1 MPEDEEKGP
10 MQIVMGREVGMLP
23 RHRLADIFDRL
34 EPGTSDPIAINLMRL
49 FGFSS
54 ATINIAKNGNADD
67 IFFQYLIDVKHRVDF
82 VLFVCR
88 QLNFPEHINDELQK
102 GLNNR
107 IVTFK
112 KNNAKHFPLFKA
124 SLVRS
129 TRLQKS
135 WINIAEFMRMN
146 QFIRDVKNSDT
157 EKISPTIFLIE
168 LLEKQ
173 KRRTTIQDFRNAVE
187 KLDNESAKEEFQRLI
202 EREIG
207 QEKRR
212 HNGE

>member
-1 MPEDEEKGP
+1 MSEAEKKGP
-10 MQIVMGREVGMLP
+10 MQIFMGREVGMLP
-23 RHRLADIFDRL
+23 RHRLANIFDRL
-34 EPGTSDPIAINLMRL
+34 EPGTNDPIAINLMRL
-49 FGFSS
+49 FRFSR
-54 ATINIAKNGNADD
+54 ATIDIAKNGNAHEL
-67 IFFQYLIDVKHRVDF
+67 FFQYLTDTYQTVEY
-82 VLFVCR
+82 VLYVCR
-88 QLNFPEHINDELQK
+88 HLNFPETITDELEK
-102 GLNNR
+102 GVNDG
-107 IVTFK
+107 IVTFNV
-112 KNNAKHFPLFKA
+112 NNAKHFPLFKA

-129 TRLQKS
+129 SRLQKS